1 MLIPCPYCGP
11 RDLAEFT
18 VLGAARP
25 RPVFAAEA
33 LDGDAARRAF
43 AAHVYERDN
52 PAGPQAEHWFHSA
65 CRSWLVVTR
74 DTRTHAILAVT
85 HAIHAVASAGETA

>member
-25 RPVFAAEA
+25 RPVVAADA
-33 LDGDAARRAF
+33 LDGAAALAAF
-43 AAHVYERDN
+43 TAHVYERDN
-52 PAGPQAEHWFHSA
+52 PAGPQAEHWFHA
-65 CRSWLVVTR
+65 GCRSWLVVRR
-74 DTRTHAILAVT
+74 DTRTHEILS
-85 HAIHAVASAGETA
+85 VALAGEPK